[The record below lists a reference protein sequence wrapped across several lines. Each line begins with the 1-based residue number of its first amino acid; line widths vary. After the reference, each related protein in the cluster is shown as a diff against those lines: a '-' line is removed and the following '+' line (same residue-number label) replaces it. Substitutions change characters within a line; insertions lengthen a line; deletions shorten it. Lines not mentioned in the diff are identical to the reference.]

1 MKLIYAL
8 GNPGEKYQHT
18 RHNLGQ
24 LILLKYCQKY
34 NISLANKDKFSAR
47 VGESNKVIF
56 AQSTSFMNLSGFPL
70 QRISN
75 FYKIDPKDIL
85 VIHDDL
91 DLKVGDYKLQFDRS
105 AAGHNGIKSIID
117 QLGTQAFYRLR
128 VGIDHPKNSP
138 IPEML
143 VEDYVLLP
151 FRPEEKQIIDSTI
164 DKILP
169 ELDEIISS

>member
-1 MKLIYAL
+1 MDLKTISTRKEIKGFFGEEPIMAATIRVTKACNLRCPHCYVNA
-8 GNPGEKYQHT
+8 GEKLE
-18 RHNLGQ
+18 NEL
-24 LILLKYCQKY
+24 
-34 NISLANKDKFSAR
+34 SL
-47 VGESNKVIF
+47 EE
-56 AQSTSFMNLSGFPL
+56 
-70 QRISN
+70 
-75 FYKIDPKDIL
+75 
-85 VIHDDL
+85 
-91 DLKVGDYKLQFDRS
+91 
-105 AAGHNGIKSIID
+105 IKSIID